1 MIFYYEEN
9 QCFFYFNLSKDC
21 SSIQEDLARSIFL
34 RKDVMK
40 ESIYHHLDKLDSDM
54 YQILKSNKDRLFE
67 KYNITT

>member
-1 MIFYYEEN
+1 
-9 QCFFYFNLSKDC
+9 LPKDC